1 MRISSAEFLSDVD
14 VVIPVP
20 LHPLRRWRRGY
31 NQAEVISKE
40 VAAVLGCP
48 CRNDI
53 LVRKRATRTQTK
65 LNPDQKA
72 LNVKG
77 AFAIRKGAHLAGMGG
92 DRVSERVGTKAVKRG
107 GERVCERVCEEVGG
121 KIGHILLV
129 DDVFTTGSTLHA
141 CFVALRSVFPP
152 SVRISIATLGFVGEP

>member
-1 MRISSAEFLSDVD
+1 M
-14 VVIPVP
+14 
-20 LHPLRRWRRGY
+20 
-31 NQAEVISKE
+31 ISKE

-53 LVRKRATRTQTK
+53 LVRKRVTRPQTR

-107 GERVCERVCEEVGG
+107 GERVCEKVCIHKDLCG
-121 KIGHILLV
+121 
-129 DDVFTTGSTLHA
+129 
-141 CFVALRSVFPP
+141 
-152 SVRISIATLGFVGEP
+152 